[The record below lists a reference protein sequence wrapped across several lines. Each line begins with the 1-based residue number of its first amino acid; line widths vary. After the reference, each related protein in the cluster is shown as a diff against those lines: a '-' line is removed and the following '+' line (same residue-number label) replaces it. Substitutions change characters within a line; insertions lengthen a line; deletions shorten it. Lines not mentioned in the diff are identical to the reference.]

1 MIKSMT
7 GYGRA
12 EYADEDLKIAVEIK
26 SVNNRYLDIG
36 IKMPRQLGMLEAGIR
51 AELKKYISRGK
62 VDVYITYEDL
72 KEANMQVKYNSK
84 IAGEYLKY
92 LRQMAQEYGLDND
105 IRVST
110 LSKYPDVLTM
120 EEEPMDPVQLWD
132 RLRAVV
138 DEAAEN
144 FREARVREG
153 EFLRNDLIGK
163 LNEMQGHVDFITE
176 RSPQI
181 VAAYRQRLCDKV
193 KELIGDAVIDD
204 SRIVQEVTIYAD
216 KVCVDE
222 ELVRLQSHIKATRE
236 ALDGS
241 EGIGRKLDFIAQE
254 MNRESNTILSKS
266 DNLEVSDRA
275 IELKTTVEKVRE
287 QIQNIFGNTVN
298 AGKIIAIVSP
308 DSAPVKR
315 LVSKAREDGRTVDA
329 TQGRKTKAVLI
340 MENDR
345 IILSALLP
353 ETIRGRAQ
361 GTREDMSR
369 EEEER
374 PD

>member
-12 EYADEDLKIAVEIK
+12 EHATEDYKFTVEIK

-36 IKMPRQLGMLEAGIR
+36 IKMPRQLGMLESSIR
-51 AELKKYISRGK
+51 AELKKYIGRGK

-92 LRQMAQEYGLDND
+92 LRQMAEEFGLDND
-105 IRVST
+105 IRVT
-110 LSKYPDVLTM
+110 ALSKYPDVLTM
-120 EEEPMDPVQLWD
+120 EEEPADPEQLWES
-132 RLRAVV
+132 LKLALC
-138 DEAAEN
+138 EAAEN
-144 FREARVREG
+144 FVSARVREG

-163 LNEMQGHVDFITE
+163 LDEMQSHVDFITE

-181 VAAYRQRLCDKV
+181 VASYKQRLYDKV
-193 KELIGDAVIDD
+193 KELIGDSVIED
-204 SRIVQEVTIYAD
+204 SRILQEVTIYAD

-222 ELVRLQSHIKATRE
+222 ELVRLQSHIQATRA

-241 EGIGRKLDFIAQE
+241 EGVGRKLDFIAQE

-266 DNLEVSDRA
+266 DDLEVSDRA

-287 QIQNIFGNTVN
+287 QIQNI
-298 AGKIIAIVSP
+298 
-308 DSAPVKR
+308 
-315 LVSKAREDGRTVDA
+315 E
-329 TQGRKTKAVLI
+329 
-340 MENDR
+340 
-345 IILSALLP
+345 
-353 ETIRGRAQ
+353 
-361 GTREDMSR
+361 
-369 EEEER
+369 
-374 PD
+374 

>member
-36 IKMPRQLGMLEAGIR
+36 IKMPRQLGMLESGIR

-72 KEANMQVKYNSK
+72 KESNMQVKYNSK

-92 LRQMAQEYGLDND
+92 LSQMAQEYGLDND

-110 LSKYPDVLTM
+110 LSKYPDVFTM
-120 EEEPMDPVQLWD
+120 EEEPMDPVQLWE

-138 DEAAEN
+138 CEAAEN
-144 FREARVREG
+144 FLGARLREG
-153 EFLRNDLIGK
+153 EYLRNDLIGK
-163 LNEMQGHVDFITE
+163 LDEMQGHVDFITE

-181 VAAYRQRLCDKV
+181 VAAYRQRLYDKV
-193 KELIGDAVIDD
+193 KELIGDAVVDD

-222 ELVRLQSHIKATRE
+222 ELVRLQSHI
-236 ALDGS
+236 
-241 EGIGRKLDFIAQE
+241 
-254 MNRESNTILSKS
+254 
-266 DNLEVSDRA
+266 
-275 IELKTTVEKVRE
+275 
-287 QIQNIFGNTVN
+287 
-298 AGKIIAIVSP
+298 
-308 DSAPVKR
+308 
-315 LVSKAREDGRTVDA
+315 
-329 TQGRKTKAVLI
+329 
-340 MENDR
+340 
-345 IILSALLP
+345 
-353 ETIRGRAQ
+353 
-361 GTREDMSR
+361 
-369 EEEER
+369 
-374 PD
+374 

>member
-181 VAAYRQRLCDKV
+181 VAAYRQRLYDKV
-193 KELIGDAVIDD
+193 KELIGDSVIDD
-204 SRIVQEVTIYAD
+204 GRIIQEVTIYAD

-287 QIQNIFGNTVN
+287 QIQNI
-298 AGKIIAIVSP
+298 
-308 DSAPVKR
+308 
-315 LVSKAREDGRTVDA
+315 E
-329 TQGRKTKAVLI
+329 
-340 MENDR
+340 
-345 IILSALLP
+345 
-353 ETIRGRAQ
+353 
-361 GTREDMSR
+361 
-369 EEEER
+369 
-374 PD
+374 

>member
-7 GYGRA
+7 GFGRA

-36 IKMPRQLGMLEAGIR
+36 IKMPRQLGMLESGIR

-92 LRQMAQEYGLDND
+92 LRQMAQEYSLDDD
-105 IRVST
+105 IRVSS
-110 LSKYPDVLTM
+110 LSKYPDVFTM
-120 EEEPMDPVQLWD
+120 EEEPMDPVQLWE
-132 RLRAVV
+132 RLRSVV
-138 DEAAEN
+138 CEAAEN
-144 FREARVREG
+144 FLQARIREG
-153 EFLRNDLIGK
+153 EYLRNDLLGK
-163 LNEMQGHVDFITE
+163 LDEMQGHVDFITE

-181 VAAYRQRLCDKV
+181 VAAYRQRLYEKV
-193 KELIGDAVIDD
+193 KELIGDAVVDEG
-204 SRIVQEVTIYAD
+204 RIIQEVTIYAD

-222 ELVRLQSHIKATRE
+222 ELVRLQSHIRATKE

-241 EGIGRKLDFIAQE
+241 EGVGRKLDFIAQE

-266 DNLEVSDRA
+266 DDMTVSDRA

-287 QIQNIFGNTVN
+287 QIQNI
-298 AGKIIAIVSP
+298 
-308 DSAPVKR
+308 
-315 LVSKAREDGRTVDA
+315 E
-329 TQGRKTKAVLI
+329 
-340 MENDR
+340 
-345 IILSALLP
+345 
-353 ETIRGRAQ
+353 
-361 GTREDMSR
+361 
-369 EEEER
+369 
-374 PD
+374 

>member
-36 IKMPRQLGMLEAGIR
+36 IKMPRQLGMLESGIR

-120 EEEPMDPVQLWD
+120 EEAPMEPVQLWH

-144 FREARVREG
+144 FRGARVREG

-163 LNEMQGHVDFITE
+163 LDEMQGHVDFITE
-176 RSPQI
+176 RAPQI
-181 VAAYRQRLCDKV
+181 VAAYRQRLYDKV
-193 KELIGDAVIDD
+193 KELIGDSVIDD
-204 SRIVQEVTIYAD
+204 GRIIQEVTIYAD

-241 EGIGRKLDFIAQE
+241 EGVGRKLDFIAQE

-287 QIQNIFGNTVN
+287 QIQNI
-298 AGKIIAIVSP
+298 
-308 DSAPVKR
+308 
-315 LVSKAREDGRTVDA
+315 E
-329 TQGRKTKAVLI
+329 
-340 MENDR
+340 
-345 IILSALLP
+345 
-353 ETIRGRAQ
+353 
-361 GTREDMSR
+361 
-369 EEEER
+369 
-374 PD
+374 

>member
-36 IKMPRQLGMLEAGIR
+36 IKMPRQLGMLESGIR

-105 IRVST
+105 IRVSA
-110 LSKYPDVLTM
+110 LSKFPDVLTM

-144 FREARVREG
+144 FLAARVREG

-163 LNEMQGHVDFITE
+163 LDEMQGHVDFITE

-181 VAAYRQRLCDKV
+181 VAAYRQRLYDKV
-193 KELIGDAVIDD
+193 KELIGDSVIDD
-204 SRIVQEVTIYAD
+204 GRIIQEVTIYAD

-241 EGIGRKLDFIAQE
+241 EGGGRKLDFIAQE

-287 QIQNIFGNTVN
+287 QIQNI
-298 AGKIIAIVSP
+298 
-308 DSAPVKR
+308 
-315 LVSKAREDGRTVDA
+315 E
-329 TQGRKTKAVLI
+329 
-340 MENDR
+340 
-345 IILSALLP
+345 
-353 ETIRGRAQ
+353 
-361 GTREDMSR
+361 
-369 EEEER
+369 
-374 PD
+374 

>member
-92 LRQMAQEYGLDND
+92 LRQMAQEYGLDDD

-163 LNEMQGHVDFITE
+163 LNEMQEHVDFITE

-181 VAAYRQRLCDKV
+181 VAAYRQRLYDKV

-241 EGIGRKLDFIAQE
+241 EGVGRKLDFIAQE

-287 QIQNIFGNTVN
+287 QIQNI
-298 AGKIIAIVSP
+298 
-308 DSAPVKR
+308 
-315 LVSKAREDGRTVDA
+315 E
-329 TQGRKTKAVLI
+329 
-340 MENDR
+340 
-345 IILSALLP
+345 
-353 ETIRGRAQ
+353 
-361 GTREDMSR
+361 
-369 EEEER
+369 
-374 PD
+374 

>member
-92 LRQMAQEYGLDND
+92 LRQMAQEYGLDDD

-163 LNEMQGHVDFITE
+163 LNEMQGRVDFITE

-181 VAAYRQRLCDKV
+181 IAAYRQRLCDKV

-287 QIQNIFGNTVN
+287 QIQNI
-298 AGKIIAIVSP
+298 
-308 DSAPVKR
+308 
-315 LVSKAREDGRTVDA
+315 E
-329 TQGRKTKAVLI
+329 
-340 MENDR
+340 
-345 IILSALLP
+345 
-353 ETIRGRAQ
+353 
-361 GTREDMSR
+361 
-369 EEEER
+369 
-374 PD
+374 

>member
-92 LRQMAQEYGLDND
+92 LRQMAQEYGLDDD

-181 VAAYRQRLCDKV
+181 VAAYRQRLYDKV

-241 EGIGRKLDFIAQE
+241 EGVGRKLDFIAQE
-254 MNRESNTILSKS
+254 MNNTILSKS

-287 QIQNIFGNTVN
+287 QIQNI
-298 AGKIIAIVSP
+298 
-308 DSAPVKR
+308 
-315 LVSKAREDGRTVDA
+315 E
-329 TQGRKTKAVLI
+329 
-340 MENDR
+340 
-345 IILSALLP
+345 
-353 ETIRGRAQ
+353 
-361 GTREDMSR
+361 
-369 EEEER
+369 
-374 PD
+374 

>member
-12 EYADEDLKIAVEIK
+12 ELANEAHKITVEIK

-36 IKMPRQLGMLEAGIR
+36 IKMPRQLGVLESSIR
-51 AELKKYISRGK
+51 AELKNYIRRGK

-72 KEANMQVKYNSK
+72 QEANMQVKYNAK
-84 IAGEYLKY
+84 IAGEYMKY
-92 LRQMAQEYGLDND
+92 LQQMAEDFGIDND
-105 IRVST
+105 VRVSS

-120 EEEPMDPVQLWD
+120 EEEPTDPGELWES
-132 RLRAVV
+132 LRVV
-138 DEAAEN
+138 VREAAES
-144 FREARVREG
+144 FLETRIKEG

-163 LNEMQGHVDFITE
+163 LDEMQGHVDFITE

-181 VAAYRQRLCDKV
+181 VAAYRQRLYDKV
-193 KELIGDAVIDD
+193 RELIGDTAIEE

-241 EGIGRKLDFIAQE
+241 EGVGRKLDFIAQE

-287 QIQNIFGNTVN
+287 QIQNI
-298 AGKIIAIVSP
+298 
-308 DSAPVKR
+308 
-315 LVSKAREDGRTVDA
+315 E
-329 TQGRKTKAVLI
+329 
-340 MENDR
+340 
-345 IILSALLP
+345 
-353 ETIRGRAQ
+353 
-361 GTREDMSR
+361 
-369 EEEER
+369 
-374 PD
+374 

>member
-92 LRQMAQEYGLDND
+92 LGQMAQEYGLDDD

-181 VAAYRQRLCDKV
+181 VAAYRQRLYDKV

-241 EGIGRKLDFIAQE
+241 EGVGRKLDFIAQE

-287 QIQNIFGNTVN
+287 QIQNI
-298 AGKIIAIVSP
+298 
-308 DSAPVKR
+308 
-315 LVSKAREDGRTVDA
+315 E
-329 TQGRKTKAVLI
+329 
-340 MENDR
+340 
-345 IILSALLP
+345 
-353 ETIRGRAQ
+353 
-361 GTREDMSR
+361 
-369 EEEER
+369 
-374 PD
+374 

>member
-36 IKMPRQLGMLEAGIR
+36 IKMPRQLGMLESGIR

-92 LRQMAQEYGLDND
+92 LGQMAEEFGLDND

-110 LSKYPDVLTM
+110 LSKYPDVFTM

-138 DEAAEN
+138 CEAAEN
-144 FREARVREG
+144 FLAARVREG

-163 LNEMQGHVDFITE
+163 LDEMQGHVDFITE

-181 VAAYRQRLCDKV
+181 VAAYRQRLYDKV
-193 KELIGDAVIDD
+193 KELIGDSVIDD
-204 SRIVQEVTIYAD
+204 GRIVQEVTIYAD

-241 EGIGRKLDFIAQE
+241 EGVGRKLDFIAQE

-287 QIQNIFGNTVN
+287 QIQNI
-298 AGKIIAIVSP
+298 
-308 DSAPVKR
+308 
-315 LVSKAREDGRTVDA
+315 E
-329 TQGRKTKAVLI
+329 
-340 MENDR
+340 
-345 IILSALLP
+345 
-353 ETIRGRAQ
+353 
-361 GTREDMSR
+361 
-369 EEEER
+369 
-374 PD
+374 

>member
-92 LRQMAQEYGLDND
+92 LRQMAQEYGLDDD

-181 VAAYRQRLCDKV
+181 VAAYRQRLYDKV

-241 EGIGRKLDFIAQE
+241 EGVGRKLDFIAQE

-266 DNLEVSDRA
+266 VEREISDHA
-275 IELKTTVEKVRE
+275 IELKTSVEKIRE
-287 QIQNIFGNTVN
+287 QVQNI
-298 AGKIIAIVSP
+298 
-308 DSAPVKR
+308 
-315 LVSKAREDGRTVDA
+315 E
-329 TQGRKTKAVLI
+329 
-340 MENDR
+340 
-345 IILSALLP
+345 
-353 ETIRGRAQ
+353 
-361 GTREDMSR
+361 
-369 EEEER
+369 
-374 PD
+374 

>member
-92 LRQMAQEYGLDND
+92 LRQMAQEYGLDDD

-181 VAAYRQRLCDKV
+181 VAAYRQRLYDKV

-204 SRIVQEVTIYAD
+204 SRIDDPLQVRHSGGIRQGDRTQDNCGESQGADPEYRVRKKNGSIQIYQYRFWQYRQRGQD
-216 KVCVDE
+216 HSHRQS
-222 ELVRLQSHIKATRE
+222 RLRSCKAPCFQ
-236 ALDGS
+236 GK
-241 EGIGRKLDFIAQE
+241 GGR
-254 MNRESNTILSKS
+254 
-266 DNLEVSDRA
+266 
-275 IELKTTVEKVRE
+275 
-287 QIQNIFGNTVN
+287 
-298 AGKIIAIVSP
+298 P
-308 DSAPVKR
+308 DS
-315 LVSKAREDGRTVDA
+315 GRHTG
-329 TQGRKTKAVLI
+329 TQ
-340 MENDR
+340 D
-345 IILSALLP
+345 
-353 ETIRGRAQ
+353 Q
-361 GTREDMSR
+361 GCAHYGK
-369 EEEER
+369 
-374 PD
+374 

>member
-181 VAAYRQRLCDKV
+181 IAAYRQRVYDKV

-287 QIQNIFGNTVN
+287 QIQNI
-298 AGKIIAIVSP
+298 
-308 DSAPVKR
+308 
-315 LVSKAREDGRTVDA
+315 E
-329 TQGRKTKAVLI
+329 
-340 MENDR
+340 
-345 IILSALLP
+345 
-353 ETIRGRAQ
+353 
-361 GTREDMSR
+361 
-369 EEEER
+369 
-374 PD
+374 